1 MHDYAN
7 DFSSLPFYDPELE
20 EDRDVKAIQYLTKKY
35 NKLFKVYYHNYGG
48 KHRPNTIKL
57 FEDLSHTAYLM
68 QTANVWKLLRDN
80 NLDLFITVKEVQ
92 HTVQKINAHLKK

>member
-1 MHDYAN
+1 
-7 DFSSLPFYDPELE
+7 
-20 EDRDVKAIQYLTKKY
+20 
-35 NKLFKVYYHNYGG
+35 
-48 KHRPNTIKL
+48 
-57 FEDLSHTAYLM
+57 M